1 MLEFLSVSADRLV
14 SAVIIWHL
22 LIFSGYSVKVAPEQA
37 VPFQRMNFGNVLEL
51 LTPPHRTHADGS
63 VEWWIASRGTSKD
76 NVLGLWVSLTK
87 EAFAAGDDVPCLV
100 FLDQAEFLAL
110 AKQGTRSHFA
120 NRAASKLTAFFSSLP
135 ANMGLFCTGTL
146 NLITDL
152 PAEQYTLLY
161 VCSLAALAPLS
172 PDAAKLAMTQFNGT
186 QYKDDVFRQI
196 WLFCGGVPRLLEHA
210 FSSTGEKATISVAL
224 NEMTKCFN
232 ESYKSAQLFLSHPK
246 TALSLVLCSAVR
258 WKVTESG
265 PHGTVPGTSTSWSDI
280 FHAGAAF
287 PDHDSVV
294 VPRVWWCKDPEVCK
308 QLNKSLTAWN
318 IDLNLLVPDA
328 VQLVGSSSGGPTARG
343 VLWEELVA
351 HSLAARFLLY
361 CIQHNLDPSKTW
373 APFLEIYPTDDQHL
387 RKVLGPFE
395 VCWSKGIEY
404 PEHLQSQATVS
415 DNVGSAIRS
424 NARLQTAHHDLLIP
438 VRRDGTQLEYIAAQC
453 RYGGQKGAYDLTQS
467 WQDKTRKPKRNETL
481 LDMPN
486 VLLQICSNA
495 EGYQAFEEGTPWAKR
510 QDELRYSLMS
520 CRRIISQL
528 DVLLVL

>member
-1 MLEFLSVSADRLV
+1 
-14 SAVIIWHL
+14 
-22 LIFSGYSVKVAPEQA
+22 
-37 VPFQRMNFGNVLEL
+37 MNFGNVLEL

-415 DNVGSAIRS
+415 DNVGSAIQVQCKASDGSPRLVDSCEAGRYPARIHRS
-424 NARLQTAHHDLLIP
+424 P
-438 VRRDGTQLEYIAAQC
+438 V
-453 RYGGQKGAYDLTQS
+453 
-467 WQDKTRKPKRNETL
+467 
-481 LDMPN
+481 
-486 VLLQICSNA
+486 
-495 EGYQAFEEGTPWAKR
+495 
-510 QDELRYSLMS
+510 SLWRPER
-520 CRRIISQL
+520 CI
-528 DVLLVL
+528 